1 MKRINR
7 TCIAALTAMMMFSG
21 CGRREVP
28 EETSA
33 PEQAVEV
40 IHEMDDV
47 EDGGYYV
54 YRNGVYEKLYVGS
67 ANYDVKA
74 MNNTDENRTLWFM
87 DDFERIPTMYKGDS
101 LIYKTSAALS
111 ESVYIERFE
120 YCGYTIGITG
130 LKKTESGRYSL
141 KLATS
146 ARTINPNSDAMQLAK
161 LASDVVIIDRF
172 GGADLRSGNVS
183 NGGCILGL
191 SKGKTYAADVYV
203 GTYYH
208 DMRLTA
214 DTIALTSM
222 ESAKTVDYDFLQSQL
237 ISIHIPDYYNSGYYL
252 INGYGIVRYVN
263 GTSYN
268 EDTDF
273 NIPNI
278 PPEEKKNSSEDD
290 TQEEAKRYYDEE
302 TKITVDRES
311 EYTITIRCN
320 ASYDIRP
327 GAILY
332 YGDNA
337 FQFKRTSNSKVLK
350 LTAVLEEG
358 EYLISLSGLEDGY
371 YVIDIEDLEPE
382 ETEEESRE

>member
-1 MKRINR
+1 M
-7 TCIAALTAMMMFSG
+7 
-21 CGRREVP
+21 
-28 EETSA
+28 
-33 PEQAVEV
+33 
-40 IHEMDDV
+40 
-47 EDGGYYV
+47 
-54 YRNGVYEKLYVGS
+54 
-67 ANYDVKA
+67 
-74 MNNTDENRTLWFM
+74 
-87 DDFERIPTMYKGDS
+87 
-101 LIYKTSAALS
+101 
-111 ESVYIERFE
+111 
-120 YCGYTIGITG
+120 
-130 LKKTESGRYSL
+130 
-141 KLATS
+141 
-146 ARTINPNSDAMQLAK
+146 
-161 LASDVVIIDRF
+161 
-172 GGADLRSGNVS
+172 
-183 NGGCILGL
+183 
-191 SKGKTYAADVYV
+191 
-203 GTYYH
+203 
-208 DMRLTA
+208 
-214 DTIALTSM
+214 
-222 ESAKTVDYDFLQSQL
+222 
-237 ISIHIPDYYNSGYYL
+237 
-252 INGYGIVRYVN
+252 N

-311 EYTITIRCN
+311 KYTITIRCN

-358 EYLISLSGLEDGY
+358 EYLVSISGLEDGY